1 MLLLLQLRQPLSLV
15 LNTDRLLKTKNC
27 QQKRNEKNYIERP
40 RYVSQKIISDIKIKE
55 NCQPS
60 ANNLLKQVQINEPSD
75 LIE

>member
-40 RYVSQKIISDIKIKE
+40 RYVSQKNYLRHQNLRKLLAFSK
-55 NCQPS
+55 QPLKAG
-60 ANNLLKQVQINEPSD
+60 ANQ
-75 LIE
+75 